1 MVGGNANGLWG
12 SRVVASPEGE
22 SPEGGSPEG
31 EDLWILFVTLT

>member
-22 SPEGGSPEG
+22 SPEGGSLEA
-31 EDLWILFVTLT
+31 